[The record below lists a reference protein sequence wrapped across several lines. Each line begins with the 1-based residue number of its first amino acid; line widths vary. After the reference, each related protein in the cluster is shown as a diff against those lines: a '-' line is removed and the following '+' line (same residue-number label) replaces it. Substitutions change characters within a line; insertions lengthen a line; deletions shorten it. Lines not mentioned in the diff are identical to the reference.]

1 MDSFQDSYSDIF
13 GDTLVHKRAQGRT
26 YDYETIL
33 IYSVNFIYKK

>member
-13 GDTLVHKRAQGRT
+13 GDTLVHKPAQGRT

-33 IYSVNFIYKK
+33 IYSVYFIYKK